1 MDAGDGTDT
10 LAMTATNAATAS
22 GTTTLGAAV
31 SGFEKLSLNT
41 ITTNVV
47 DMANLDSLNYIVAT
61 GVGTLLTLN
70 NVVSATTLELT
81 AASTAATIGM
91 VTAATTSTT
100 DVINVQATNAATTAF
115 GTLTIPNVE
124 TINFNSD
131 DTAAAPAGTVVH
143 TATITAAAATK
154 LVVTGDAGATL
165 TLTGS
170 AALASIDTTGVTK
183 GAVGVT
189 TVADVN
195 TTFVGGATDTTI
207 SAAGVTTATKTAT
220 ITTGAGDDTITGGA
234 GINTIVTGNGTNGVT
249 GGAVVDTITGGTGVD
264 TINAAAGNDVI
275 VGGGGADQITAGAG
289 ADKVTVS
296 GNTATIFQGAIGASG
311 TNTSTTIQT
320 SELTSTFDVIY
331 GATAGLKI
339 NLFNTDIITATLT
352 TAATNLAASATDD
365 SAMMA
370 RGTYDSAA
378 GTFTYAANGLDTA
391 LTYDSTLNG
400 AITAETIILV
410 GFVSGAS
417 TAVAG
422 LLTLV

>member
-1 MDAGDGTDT
+1 
-10 LAMTATNAATAS
+10 
-22 GTTTLGAAV
+22 
-31 SGFEKLSLNT
+31 
-41 ITTNVV
+41 
-47 DMANLDSLNYIVAT
+47 
-61 GVGTLLTLN
+61 
-70 NVVSATTLELT
+70 
-81 AASTAATIGM
+81 M

-170 AALASIDTTGVTK
+170 TALASIDTTGVTK

-195 TTFVGGATDTTI
+195 TTFVGGATNTTI

-264 TINAAAGNDVI
+264 TINGAAGNDVI
-275 VGGGGADQITAGAG
+275 VGGGGADQITGGVG
-289 ADKVTVS
+289 ADKITVS
-296 GNTATIFQGAIGASG
+296 GSTADVFNVLGDSGA
-311 TNTSTTIQT
+311 NTSTTIQT
-320 SELTSTFDVIY
+320 SELTAAFDVIY
-331 GATAGLKI
+331 GAAAGFQIHLST
-339 NLFNTDIITATLT
+339 LMGTVGGGYTTGDITQSH
-352 TAATNLAASATDD
+352 TNLAGTADQINF
-365 SAMMA
+365 A
-370 RGTYDSAA
+370 RGTYDSVA
-378 GTFTYAANGLDTA
+378 GTFTYAANGVDTA
-391 LTYDSTLNG
+391 VTYDSS
-400 AITAETIILV
+400 TAGDGSTYETILLV
-410 GFVSGAS
+410 GYAS
-417 TAVAG
+417 AAANANAVLG
-422 LLTLV
+422 VITLV